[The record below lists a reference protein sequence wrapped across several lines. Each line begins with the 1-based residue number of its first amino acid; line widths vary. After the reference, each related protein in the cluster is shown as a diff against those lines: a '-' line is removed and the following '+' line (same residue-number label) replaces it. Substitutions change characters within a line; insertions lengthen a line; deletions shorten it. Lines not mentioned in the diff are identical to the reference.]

1 MFGLMGARGILAD
14 AGGAAPASELLPDP
28 GIDSPV
34 AWDLNSPAAAS
45 ISGGSMTSTTGDSAT
60 PVQTMLLAPTVAG
73 EQYRLTVDE
82 VSANGAIYRI
92 RMRTSGGAEQLV
104 ANAFDSG
111 ITGREFLF
119 TAAAEQDRLRIAF
132 HDTNIQ
138 LTRISLVPVT

>member
-1 MFGLMGARGILAD
+1 MFGLIGKRGLRDGQDGA
-14 AGGAAPASELLPDP
+14 PPSSEMLPDP
-28 GIDSPV
+28 EIDNPGV
-34 AWDLNSPAAAS
+34 WDLNSPAAAA
-45 ISGGSMTSTTGDSAT
+45 ISGGMMTSVTGDSASPVEVLLLT
-60 PVQTMLLAPTVAG
+60 PTAAG
-73 EQYRLTVDE
+73 QQYRITVDE